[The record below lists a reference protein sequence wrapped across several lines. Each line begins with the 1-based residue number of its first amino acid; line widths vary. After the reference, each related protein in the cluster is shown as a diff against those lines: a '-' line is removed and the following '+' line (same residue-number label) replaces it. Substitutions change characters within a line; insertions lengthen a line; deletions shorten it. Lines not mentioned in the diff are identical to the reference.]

1 MGDLPRNWPKS
12 GPKLRKYQVYHVKYK
27 ILINYNSVFMLPN
40 VMPVENKDYL
50 TAFDIFLFV
59 VAIFWLV
66 FVIFRTKSK
75 LKVKIPE
82 IGPLKKATR

>member
-1 MGDLPRNWPKS
+1 
-12 GPKLRKYQVYHVKYK
+12 
-27 ILINYNSVFMLPN
+27 MLPN

-66 FVIFRTKSK
+66 FVMFRIKCK

>member
-1 MGDLPRNWPKS
+1 
-12 GPKLRKYQVYHVKYK
+12 
-27 ILINYNSVFMLPN
+27 MLPN

-75 LKVKIPE
+75 LKVKFPE
-82 IGPLKKATR
+82 MGPLKKATR